1 MDNFRVVRNYGEYA
15 GNEGYATS
23 LADQRAVARAAA
35 APWYNG
41 RMNLYEDFGAFGG
54 AQPLSSVGGGGVGGG
69 GGGSGAG
76 SGGGRKSGGASGGS
90 GQGGRYGMQS
100 YPMKKRNIRRQ
111 HIQYPY
117 SPVPDNVPHKEISV
131 TSNSC
136 FCFHGYANIFT
147 LQHRFDFIIDGETYK
162 SIDQYYQQQKVK
174 DLTGISS
181 GKFTDGSTRDYSS
194 LARELL
200 RQASIQRS
208 DVENWRTSRGLD
220 VIQKA
225 VLEKLRQCQ
234 DMRNAL
240 TSTGNKILVQSFGGD
255 DFYGSG
261 TPAKYVRDWC
271 SGIEKNKGSLKFPMV
286 FPLTEEYVKYIPVI
300 GKGKNVLGVLFMIL
314 REKLNNSQL
323 DDLNFSFSKSANVG
337 GGQTGMDFT
346 VDSNS

>member
-1 MDNFRVVRNYGEYA
+1 MDNFRVVRNFGEYA

-35 APWYNG
+35 APWYTG
-41 RMNLYEDFGAFGG
+41 HMNMYEDFGAF
-54 AQPLSSVGGGGVGGG
+54 APQPLSSAIGGG
-69 GGGSGAG
+69 GGGSGGGSGGAG
-76 SGGGRKSGGASGGS
+76 SGGGRKGGGGGS
-90 GQGGRYGMQS
+90 GQGGRYGMQR
-100 YPMKKRNIRRQ
+100 YPMKQRNIRRQ

-200 RQASIQRS
+200 RQASIKRS
-208 DVENWRTSRGLD
+208 DVESWRTGRGLD

-225 VLEKLRQCQ
+225 ILEKLRQCQ

-240 TSTGNKILVQSFGGD
+240 TSTGDKILVQSFGGD
-255 DFYGSG
+255 DYYGSG
-261 TPAKYVRDWC
+261 TPAKYVKDWC
-271 SGIEKNKGSLKFPMV
+271 SGIEKNKGSLK
-286 FPLTEEYVKYIPVI
+286 
-300 GKGKNVLGVLFMIL
+300 GKNVLGALFMIL

-323 DDLNFSFSKSANVG
+323 DDLNFSFSKSASVG